1 MGPDKIPTA
10 VDDSAEDSRSAVA
23 VELVV
28 DATVPHG
35 EHEVAS
41 LEVYPEVQWQVR
53 LVVVCVMKV
62 RTGSMGELDGSG
74 LRGILPW

>member
-1 MGPDKIPTA
+1 MGPDKVPTA
-10 VDDSAEDSRSAVA
+10 VDDSAEDSVSAVA
-23 VELVV
+23 AELGV
-28 DATVPHG
+28 DATVPHV

-53 LVVVCVMKV
+53 LVVVCVTKV
-62 RTGSMGELDGSG
+62 RTGSTDESDESS